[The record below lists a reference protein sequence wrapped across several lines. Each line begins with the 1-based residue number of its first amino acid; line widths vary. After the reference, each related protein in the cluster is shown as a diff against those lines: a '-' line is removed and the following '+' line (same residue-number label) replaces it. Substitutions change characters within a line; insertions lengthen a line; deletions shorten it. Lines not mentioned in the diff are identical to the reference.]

1 MGRGRIKIFFKTIS
15 VKKAVSKKESENKII
30 NFLSC
35 LVIPG
40 FFLSSK
46 TNTINIANNQT
57 KIELPFREKKE
68 KKELKKI
75 L

>member
-1 MGRGRIKIFFKTIS
+1 MS
-15 VKKAVSKKESENKII
+15 KKAKENKII

-40 FFLSSK
+40 FFLSSNI
-46 TNTINIANNQT
+46 NTINITNNQT
-57 KIELPFREKKE
+57 KIELPFKEKKA

-75 L
+75 LWGNNWFKKFVKK